1 MGDAK
6 RSAATESSG
15 AATISGHAAVP
26 ATRRVVVAGDV
37 TMDWNLARTRKAI
50 DSGLAWSAADRTEM
64 YGEPGG
70 AALTARLMAELAAR
84 EIAVDVVAPGAPS
97 EPIAPADTRSHHS
110 YAIWSRFPR
119 KKGDR
124 DVTIWRVEEFLGL
137 DRGRTAEA
145 VPANAA
151 ANGAANGAASASA
164 NGEPPAADLVILD
177 DADLGFRA
185 APGLWPAALKVAGD
199 RATRSGAPR
208 PWVVLKMT
216 CPVAS
221 GPLWR
226 RLLRD
231 HAERLVVV
239 MTLNDL
245 RLSDVKISRELSWER
260 IAGDLARELVRHPAV
275 NGLVQCA
282 HVVVSLGTGGAVLL
296 SRRGSLDIQLDRL
309 NEPDCHVFFDPEAI
323 ENSWAEQY
331 PGAVIGYT
339 TCLMGGIARELL
351 LNPVE
356 PNVHRGIRSGL
367 AASRAL
373 HLAGYGAAD
382 CESGRAGLAFPA
394 CDVAAEL
401 AKEPRDFEV
410 AQIPHPVSDA
420 WSILEGRYPEGLEP
434 VAEAIARDGVE
445 VALKGVPI
453 GSFGKFLTVDRGE
466 IEGFRSIRTLMREYD
481 SEPAPRPLNIAVFGP
496 PGAGKSFGVKAVA
509 KSAFDGD
516 KVQELTFNL
525 SQMRDPAELVD
536 AFHQV
541 RDIAL
546 KGKLPFV
553 LWDEF
558 DSDLAGAPFGWLRHF
573 LAPMQDGAFQQG
585 QILHPIGKAIFV
597 FAGGTS
603 TKLANFAGNRTDA
616 FRLAKGPDFASRLK
630 GHVDI
635 VGPDPRGGDPE
646 ADPYYRIRRAI
657 LLRSMLKD
665 RTSLFERDGKISRLT
680 IDPGVLRAFL
690 EVRSYRH
697 GARSLETITAM
708 STLHDKSR
716 YERSALPAA
725 DQLDAHVDARE
736 FLSIVERY
744 VPEGDLLDALAEV
757 THLEYCAEMLER
769 RHAWGGSPEYLAGHQ
784 LLSGFEGRTPTLPS
798 MPALVDYPMLSEH
811 LKEQNRGE
819 ARDLPNKLA
828 ILGYVLRQDAPAG
841 ARPIRIDPTD
851 RRVEL
856 LARREHERWVARK
869 VKTGWRYGDP
879 RDDVRRLHPCIV
891 PWADLPEDERVKDR
905 LLVLHLPEIVA
916 AAGMTMARLEALD
929 PQRIGVT
936 GHRVFADLP
945 LVRAGIEKA
954 LARIEGSHPGRAL
967 IVVSALAEGADQ
979 LVAEAVLRRP
989 DARLEAVL
997 PLPRFDLLVDFSTP
1011 ESKEAFLRF
1020 VDRADFVTE
1029 LPGSGAEDG
1038 ANGAARDGA
1047 YAAANE
1053 RLLQGVDIL
1062 VAVWDGADAH
1072 GDGGTADVVARARA
1086 RNMPLAWVHA
1096 GNRKP
1101 GTMEPTTLGAEQG
1114 HVTFENL

>member
-6 RSAATESSG
+6 KGATTGSEG
-15 AATISGHAAVP
+15 AAQVAS
-26 ATRRVVVAGDV
+26 RVVVAGDV

-64 YGEPGG
+64 YGQPGG
-70 AALTARLMAELAAR
+70 AALTARLMTEVAATLAAQG
-84 EIAVDVVAPGAPS
+84 IAADVATPGAPA
-97 EPIAPADTRSHHS
+97 EPIAPAETRFHHS
-110 YAIWSRFPR
+110 YALWSKFPR

-124 DVTIWRVEEFLGL
+124 DATIWRVEEFLGL
-137 DRGRTAEA
+137 DRGRPDEA
-145 VPANAA
+145 ADAADGARRKSPADELA
-151 ANGAANGAASASA
+151 
-164 NGEPPAADLVILD
+164 AADLVVLD

-185 APGLWPAALKVAGD
+185 AQGQWPVALRVAGNAAAAA
-199 RATRSGAPR
+199 ATPAETPR

-221 GPLWR
+221 GDLWR
-226 RLLRD
+226 QLLRD
-231 HAERLVVV
+231 HADHLVVV

-275 NGLVQCA
+275 NGLIHCA

-296 SRRGSLDIQLDRL
+296 SRRGSLDQQLDRL
-309 NEPDCHVFFDPEAI
+309 DEPDCHVFFDPEAI

-339 TCLMGGIARELL
+339 TCLVGGIARELL
-351 LNPVE
+351 LDPAE

-382 CESGRAGLAFPA
+382 CEAGRAGLAFPA
-394 CDVAAEL
+394 CAVAAEL
-401 AKEPRDFEV
+401 AKEPRDFDV
-410 AQIPHPVSDA
+410 AQIPQPVSDS

-434 VAEAIARDGVE
+434 VAEAVAITGVE

-481 SEPAPRPLNIAVFGP
+481 SEPSPRPLNIAVFGP

-525 SQMRDPAELVD
+525 SQMRDPSELAD

-603 TKLANFAGNRTDA
+603 TKLADFAGNRTDT

-635 VGPDPRGGDPE
+635 VGPDPRGGDPT

-665 RTSLFERDGKISRLT
+665 RTSLFERDGKISRLV

-690 EVRSYRH
+690 EVRSFRH

-736 FLSIVERY
+736 FLAIVERY
-744 VPEGDLLDALAEV
+744 VPEGELLDALAEV
-757 THLEYCAEMLER
+757 THIEYCAEMLER
-769 RHAWGGSPEYLAGHQ
+769 GHAWGGSPEYLAEHP
-784 LLSGFEGRTPTLPS
+784 LLAGFVGQAPTLPT
-798 MPALVDYPMLSEH
+798 MPALVDYTRLSEH

-841 ARPIRIDPTD
+841 AVPIRIDPTD
-851 RRVEL
+851 RRIEL

-879 RDDVRRLHPCIV
+879 RDDDKKLHPCIV
-891 PWADLPEDERVKDR
+891 PWADLTEDERVKDR

-916 AAGMTMARLEALD
+916 AAGMTMARCEALD
-929 PQRIGVT
+929 PLRIGVT
-936 GHRVFADLP
+936 GHRVLADLP
-945 LVRAGIEKA
+945 LVRSGIEKA
-954 LARIEGSHPGRAL
+954 LARIEGSHPGRVL
-967 IVVSALAEGADQ
+967 IAVSALAEGADQ

-997 PLPRFDLLVDFSTP
+997 PLPRFDLLADFTTP
-1011 ESKEAFLRF
+1011 ESKEEFLRF
-1020 VDRADFVTE
+1020 LDRADFVTE
-1029 LPGSGAEDG
+1029 LPGSGGGKEAG
-1038 ANGAARDGA
+1038 ADRDAA
-1047 YAAANE
+1047 YAAASAE
-1053 RLLQGVDIL
+1053 MLKGVDVL
-1062 VAVWDGADAH
+1062 VAIWDGAAAQ
-1072 GDGGTADVVARARA
+1072 GEAGTADVVARARA
-1086 RNMPLAWVHA
+1086 RNMPLAWIHA

-1101 GTMEPTTLGAEQG
+1101 GTLEATTLGAEQG

>member
-6 RSAATESSG
+6 QGATTGSTPATES
-15 AATISGHAAVP
+15 AA
-26 ATRRVVVAGDV
+26 RRVVVAGDV

-64 YGEPGG
+64 YGQQGG
-70 AALTARLMAELAAR
+70 AALTARLVTEVAETLAAQG
-84 EIAVDVVAPGAPS
+84 IAVEVSSPGAPP
-97 EPIAPADTRSHHS
+97 EPIAPADTRFHHS

-124 DVTIWRVEEFLGL
+124 DATIWRVEEFLGL
-137 DRGRTAEA
+137 DRGRIDE
-145 VPANAA
+145 VVDAA
-151 ANGAANGAASASA
+151 DGADRASAA
-164 NGEPPAADLVILD
+164 DEPAAADLVILD

-185 APGLWPAALKVAGD
+185 ARGLWPVALRVAGKAAAA
-199 RATRSGAPR
+199 ATTPKESPR
-208 PWVVLKMT
+208 PWVILKMT

-221 GPLWR
+221 GDLWR

-231 HAERLVVV
+231 HADRLVVV

-275 NGLVQCA
+275 NGLIHCA

-296 SRRGSLDIQLDRL
+296 SRRGPLDVQLDRL
-309 NEPDCHVFFDPEAI
+309 DEPDCHVFFDPESI

-339 TCLMGGIARELL
+339 TCLVGGIARELL
-351 LNPVE
+351 LDPAE

-410 AQIPHPVSDA
+410 AQIPQPVSDS

-445 VALKGVPI
+445 IALKGVPI

-525 SQMRDPAELVD
+525 SQMRDPAELAD

-558 DSDLAGAPFGWLRHF
+558 DSDLAGSPFGWLRHF

-603 TKLANFAGNRTDA
+603 TKLADFAGNRTDA

-665 RTSLFERDGKISRLT
+665 RTSLFERDGKILRLV

-744 VPEGDLLDALAEV
+744 VPEGELLDALAEV
-757 THLEYCAEMLER
+757 THIEYCAEMLER
-769 RHAWGGSPEYLAGHQ
+769 GHAWGGSPEYLAEHP
-784 LLSGFEGRTPTLPS
+784 LLARFIGRRAILPT
-798 MPALVDYPMLSEH
+798 MPALVDYKDLSEH

-828 ILGYVLRQDAPAG
+828 ILGYVLRHDAPAG
-841 ARPIRIDPTD
+841 APPIRIKSSDP
-851 RRVEL
+851 RAEL

-879 RDDVRRLHPCIV
+879 RDDVRKLHPCIV
-891 PWADLPEDERVKDR
+891 PWEDLAEEERVKDR
-905 LLVLHLPEIVA
+905 LLVHHLPEIVA
-916 AAGMTMARLEALD
+916 AAGMTIARCEALD
-929 PQRIGVT
+929 PLRIGVT
-936 GHRVFADLP
+936 GHRALADVP
-945 LVRAGIEKA
+945 LVGAGIEKA

-967 IVVSALAEGADQ
+967 IVVSALAQGADQ
-979 LVAEAVLRRP
+979 LVTEAVLRRP

-997 PLPRFDLLVDFSTP
+997 PLPRFDLLADFTTP
-1011 ESKEAFLRF
+1011 ESKEQFLRF
-1020 VDRADFVTE
+1020 LARADFVTE
-1029 LPGSGAEDG
+1029 LPAKAGATG
-1038 ANGAARDGA
+1038 AKAAGAARDAA
-1047 YAAANE
+1047 YAAANK
-1053 RLLQGVDIL
+1053 RVLDSVDIL
-1062 VAVWDGADAH
+1062 IAVWDGGDAH

-1086 RNMPLAWVHA
+1086 RNLPLAWVHA
-1096 GNRKP
+1096 GNRLP
-1101 GTMEPTTLGAEQG
+1101 GTMEAMSLGSEQG
-1114 HVTFENL
+1114 RVTYENL

>member
-1 MGDAK
+1 
-6 RSAATESSG
+6 
-15 AATISGHAAVP
+15 
-26 ATRRVVVAGDV
+26 VVVAGDV

-50 DSGLAWSAADRTEM
+50 DSGLAWSASDRTEM
-64 YGEPGG
+64 YGQPGG
-70 AALTARLMAELAAR
+70 AALTARLMAEVAGTLTALG
-84 EIAVDVVAPGAPS
+84 ISVDVSRAGAS
-97 EPIAPADTRSHHS
+97 DEPMAPADTRLHHS
-110 YAIWSRFPR
+110 YAVWSKFPR

-124 DVTIWRVEEFLGL
+124 DSSIWRVEEFLGL
-137 DRGRTAEA
+137 DRGRTTDAADVTEA
-145 VPANAA
+145 AGAADGPAA
-151 ANGAANGAASASA
+151 A
-164 NGEPPAADLVILD
+164 DVVILD

-185 APGLWPAALKVAGD
+185 APGLWPAALRVAGKA
-199 RATRSGAPR
+199 ATGAATPKESAR
-208 PWVVLKMT
+208 PWVILKMT

-221 GPLWR
+221 GDLWR

-231 HAERLVVV
+231 HAGRLVVV

-275 NGLVQCA
+275 NGLIQCA

-296 SRRGSLDIQLDRL
+296 SRRGPLIAQRDSLD
-309 NEPDCHVFFDPEAI
+309 EPDCHVFFDPESI

-339 TCLMGGIARELL
+339 TCLVGGIARELL
-351 LNPVE
+351 LDPAA

-382 CESGRAGLAFPA
+382 CDSGRAGLAFPA

-410 AQIPHPVSDA
+410 AQIPQPLSDS

-481 SEPAPRPLNIAVFGP
+481 SEPSPRPLNIAVFGP

-525 SQMRDPAELVD
+525 SQMRDPAELAD

-603 TKLANFAGNRTDA
+603 TKLADFAGNRTDA

-646 ADPYYRIRRAI
+646 ADPYYRVRRAI
-657 LLRSMLKD
+657 LLRSLLKD
-665 RTSLFERDGKISRLT
+665 RTSLFERDGKISRLN

-744 VPEGDLLDALAEV
+744 VPEGALLDALAEV
-757 THLEYCAEMLER
+757 THIEYCAEMLER
-769 RHAWGGSPEYLAGHQ
+769 GHAWGGSTDYLTDHEMLAG
-784 LLSGFEGRTPTLPS
+784 FAGRTPTLPT
-798 MPALVDYPMLSEH
+798 MPALIDYTDLADH

-819 ARDLPNKLA
+819 ARDLPSKLA
-828 ILGYVLRQDAPAG
+828 VLGYVLRQDAPAG
-841 ARPIRIDPTD
+841 AAPIRIDPTD
-851 RRVEL
+851 PRVEL

-869 VKTGWRYGDP
+869 IKTRWRYGDP
-879 RDDVRRLHPCIV
+879 RDDDKKLHPSIV
-891 PWADLPEDERVKDR
+891 PWEKLPEDERVKDR

-916 AAGMTMARLEALD
+916 AAGMTMARCEALD
-929 PQRIGVT
+929 PLRIGVT
-936 GHRVFADLP
+936 GHRALADVE

-967 IVVSALAEGADQ
+967 IAVSALAEGADQ

-997 PLPRFDLLVDFSTP
+997 PLPRFDLLADFTTP
-1011 ESKEAFLRF
+1011 ESKEEFLRLLA
-1020 VDRADFVTE
+1020 RADFVTE
-1029 LPGSGAEDG
+1029 LQGSGGEAADAGGAGRDARAEAAGSGD
-1038 ANGAARDGA
+1038 AARDAA
-1047 YAAANE
+1047 YAAAND
-1053 RLLQGVDIL
+1053 RMLDAVDVL
-1062 VAVWDGADAH
+1062 VAIWDGGDAH
-1072 GDGGTADVVARARA
+1072 GDGGTADVVTGARA

-1096 GNRKP
+1096 GNRVP
-1101 GTMEPTTLGAEQG
+1101 GTMEATSLGAEQG
-1114 HVTFENL
+1114 RVTFENL

>member
-1 MGDAK
+1 MGDVKQGADTGSK
-6 RSAATESSG
+6 AAGEPAAATEF
-15 AATISGHAAVP
+15 ATP

-70 AALTARLMAELAAR
+70 AALTARLVAEVAETLAT
-84 EIAVDVVAPGAPS
+84 EGIAVEVSSPGAPP
-97 EPIAPADTRSHHS
+97 EPIAPADTRFHHS
-110 YAIWSRFPR
+110 YAVWSKFPR

-124 DVTIWRVEEFLGL
+124 DSSIWRVEEFLGL
-137 DRGRTAEA
+137 DRGRADEVVEA
-145 VPANAA
+145 AG
-151 ANGAANGAASASA
+151 GAVQEGATD
-164 NGEPPAADLVILD
+164 EPDAADLVILD
-177 DADLGFRA
+177 DANLGFRA
-185 APGLWPAALKVAGD
+185 APGLWPAALRVAGD
-199 RATRSGAPR
+199 KAEAAPSEAAR

-221 GPLWR
+221 GQLWR
-226 RLLRD
+226 QLLRD
-231 HAERLVVV
+231 HADRLIVV

-260 IAGDLARELVRHPAV
+260 IAGDLARELVRHPTV
-275 NGLVQCA
+275 NGLIHCA
-282 HVVVSLGTGGAVLL
+282 NVVVSLGTGGAVLL
-296 SRRGSLDIQLDRL
+296 SRRGPLEGELDRL
-309 NEPDCHVFFDPEAI
+309 DAPDCHVFFDPEAI

-331 PGAVIGYT
+331 PGAMIGYT
-339 TCLMGGIARELL
+339 TCLVGGIARELL
-351 LNPVE
+351 LNAAE
-356 PNVHRGIRSGL
+356 PNIHRGIRAGL

-373 HLAGYGAAD
+373 HLQGYGAAD
-382 CESGRAGLAFPA
+382 CETGRAGLAFPA
-394 CDVAAEL
+394 CDLATEL
-401 AKEPRDFEV
+401 AREPRDFDV
-410 AQIPHPVSDA
+410 AQIPQPVSDS

-434 VAEAIARDGVE
+434 VAEAVAITGVE

-496 PGAGKSFGVKAVA
+496 PGAGKSLGVKAVA

-525 SQMRDPAELVD
+525 SQMRDPSELAD

-603 TKLANFAGNRTDA
+603 TKLADFADNRTDT

-635 VGPDPRGGDPE
+635 VGPDPRGGDPT

-665 RTSLFERDGKISRLT
+665 RTSLFERDGKILRLV

-690 EVRSYRH
+690 EVRSFRH

-736 FLSIVERY
+736 FLAIVERY
-744 VPEGDLLDALAEV
+744 VPEGALLDALAEV
-757 THLEYCAEMLER
+757 THIEYCAEMLER
-769 RHAWGGSPEYLAGHQ
+769 GHAWGGSPEYLADHP
-784 LLSGFEGRTPTLPS
+784 LLAPFAGREPTLATKS
-798 MPALVDYPMLSEH
+798 ALLDFAKLSDH
-811 LKEQNRGE
+811 LKEQNRGQ

-828 ILGYVLRQDAPAG
+828 MLGYVLRQDAPAG
-841 ARPIRIDPTD
+841 AAPIRIDPTD

-856 LARREHERWVARK
+856 LARREHERWVAHK
-869 VKTGWRYGDP
+869 VKTGWRHGDSF
-879 RDDVRRLHPCIV
+879 DEAKMLHPCIV
-891 PWADLPEDERVKDR
+891 PWEKLPEDERVKDR

-916 AAGMTMARLEALD
+916 AAGLTMARCEALD
-929 PQRIGVT
+929 PLRIGVT
-936 GHRVFADLP
+936 GHRVLADIE
-945 LVRAGIEKA
+945 LVRAGVEKA

-979 LVAEAVLRRP
+979 LVTEAVLRRP
-989 DARLEAVL
+989 DGRLEAVL
-997 PLPRFDLLVDFSTP
+997 PLPRSDYIGSFTTP
-1011 ESKEAFLRF
+1011 VSRASFLHM

-1029 LPGSGAEDG
+1029 LP
-1038 ANGAARDGA
+1038 ARADHDEA
-1047 YAAANE
+1047 FAAASE
-1053 RLLQGVDIL
+1053 RMLGGIDVLI
-1062 VAVWDGADAH
+1062 AVWDGAAAQ
-1072 GDGGTADVVARARA
+1072 GSAGTADVVARARA
-1086 RNMPLAWVHA
+1086 RYMPLAWIHA
-1096 GNRKP
+1096 GNRVP
-1101 GTMEPTTLGAEQG
+1101 GTMEATTLGPDQG
-1114 HVTFENL
+1114 RVTYEGL

>member
-6 RSAATESSG
+6 QSVATGSGG
-15 AATISGHAAVP
+15 AASA
-26 ATRRVVVAGDV
+26 RRVVVAGDV

-50 DSGLAWSAADRTEM
+50 DSGLAWSASDRTEM
-64 YGEPGG
+64 YGQPGG
-70 AALTARLMAELAAR
+70 AALTARLMAEVAGTLTAR
-84 EIAVDVVAPGAPS
+84 GIFVDVSRAGAPD
-97 EPIAPADTRSHHS
+97 EPMTPADTGLHHS
-110 YAIWSRFPR
+110 YAVWSKFPR

-124 DVTIWRVEEFLGL
+124 DSSIWRVEEFLGL
-137 DRGRTAEA
+137 DRGRTTD
-145 VPANAA
+145 AA
-151 ANGAANGAASASA
+151 DGADGADGAGAADGSS
-164 NGEPPAADLVILD
+164 AADVVILD

-185 APGLWPAALKVAGD
+185 APGLWPAALRVAGKT
-199 RATRSGAPR
+199 ATGAATPKESAR
-208 PWVVLKMT
+208 PWVILKMT

-221 GPLWR
+221 GDLWR

-231 HAERLVVV
+231 HAGRLVVV

-275 NGLVQCA
+275 NGLINCA

-296 SRRGSLDIQLDRL
+296 SRRGPLNKQLDRL
-309 NEPDCHVFFDPEAI
+309 DEPDCHVFFDPEAI

-339 TCLMGGIARELL
+339 TCLVGGIARELL
-351 LNPVE
+351 LDPAA

-410 AQIPHPVSDA
+410 AQIPQPVSDS

-525 SQMRDPAELVD
+525 SQMRDPAELAD

-603 TKLANFAGNRTDA
+603 TKLADFAGNRTDA

-665 RTSLFERDGKISRLT
+665 RTTLFERDGKISRLT

-744 VPEGDLLDALAEV
+744 VPEGALLDALAEV
-757 THLEYCAEMLER
+757 THVEYCAEMLER
-769 RHAWGGSPEYLAGHQ
+769 GHAWGGTPEYLRDHPMLAPFVGAVPK
-784 LLSGFEGRTPTLPS
+784 EGT
-798 MPALVDYPMLSEH
+798 MPALVDFDLLSEH

-828 ILGYVLRQDAPAG
+828 VLGYVLRQDAPVG
-841 ARPIRIDPTD
+841 APPIQIDATD
-851 RRVEL
+851 ARAEL

-879 RDDVRRLHPCIV
+879 RDDVRKLHPCIV
-891 PWADLPEDERVKDR
+891 PWADLSEDERVKDR
-905 LLVLHLPEIVA
+905 LLVHHLPEIVA
-916 AAGMTMARLEALD
+916 AAGMTIARCEALD
-929 PQRIGVT
+929 PLRIGVT
-936 GHRVFADLP
+936 GHRVLADTN
-945 LVRAGIEKA
+945 LVAVGIEKA
-954 LARIEGSHPGRAL
+954 LARVEGSHPGRAL
-967 IVVSALAEGADQ
+967 IVVSALAEGADR

-989 DARLEAVL
+989 EARLEAVL
-997 PLPRFDLLVDFSTP
+997 PLPRFDLLADFTTP
-1011 ESKEAFLRF
+1011 ESKAEFLRF
-1020 VDRADFVTE
+1020 LDRADFVTE
-1029 LPGSGAEDG
+1029 L
-1038 ANGAARDGA
+1038 AARADHDKA
-1047 YAAANE
+1047 FAAASG
-1053 RLLQGVDIL
+1053 RMLDAVDVLI
-1062 VAVWDGADAH
+1062 AVWDGAAAQ
-1072 GDGGTADVVARARA
+1072 GAAGTADVVARARA
-1086 RNMPLAWVHA
+1086 RYMPLAWVHA

-1101 GTMEPTTLGAEQG
+1101 NTMEATTLGPERG
-1114 HVTFENL
+1114 RVTFENW